1 MGLGRGFNNVQYTF
15 ARCVL
20 NIIKLA
26 TFEAFQSV
34 RSGGVKFDPTR
45 GVKFD
50 PTIRG
55 GLGAFLAMLNIR
67 LQGAL

>member
-1 MGLGRGFNNVQYTF
+1 MELGLGFSNVQYTF

-34 RSGGVKFDPTR
+34 RSGGVKFDPT
-45 GVKFD
+45 
-50 PTIRG
+50 IRC